1 MRTRPAGRA
10 VSKVTPPGVLATV
23 VCLSLSAL
31 SFGGNAASALT
42 LLPSCG
48 TRDTARTFAPWN
60 DASSYFPMANGGFE
74 SGSDGWNV
82 AGDAAVVPGNESYF
96 VAGATDSHSLAI
108 ANNGRATSPTTC
120 VAAGEN
126 SVRLFVKSSGSG
138 VSALHVQ
145 AFVRN
150 QLTGLVLSTAFD
162 IDATDATREWVPT
175 DVLVVPNLLGG
186 LAGVQSLTLVFTAR
200 GASTVSWNVDDVYV
214 DPFKLR

>member
-1 MRTRPAGRA
+1 MTTGAVRPTVPKMTRA
-10 VSKVTPPGVLATV
+10 GVLATV
-23 VCLSLSAL
+23 MLVAVSAL
-31 SFGGNAASALT
+31 SLGGRASALT
-42 LLPSCG
+42 LFPNCS
-48 TRDTARTFAPWN
+48 TRETAQTFAPWN
-60 DASSYFPMANGGFE
+60 DPSSYFPMTNGGFE
-74 SGSDGWNV
+74 SGSDGWSV
-82 AGDAAVVPGNESYF
+82 SGAAAVVSGNETYF

-108 ANNGRATSPTTC
+108 SNTGRASSPATC

-138 VSALHVQ
+138 ESTLHVQ

-150 QLTGLVLSTAFD
+150 SLTGLVLATAFD
-162 IDATDATREWVPT
+162 IDASDATSRWAPT

-186 LAGVQSLTLVFTAR
+186 LAGAQSLTLVFTTR